1 MLMLLAMLENEEDR
15 RRFAQVYD
23 QCHAKMEETASRILQ
38 NQHDAE
44 DAVQNAFIQIIRHF
58 EKLSAI
64 PSEEWVYWC
73 ISIVK
78 NESRMILRKAQKTVP
93 LEEWDQ
99 VNSPENQ
106 AGSYDELVELIT
118 GLPETYRSVLELKFL
133 MGYSDKETARFLG
146 ISETAVSS
154 RASRAR
160 ALLREIIRREGTI
173 HE

>member
-1 MLMLLAMLENEEDR
+1 MLMLLAMLESDKDR
-15 RRFAQVYD
+15 TQFLQVYN
-23 QCHAKMEETASRILQ
+23 QCYAKMEEVALRILK

-44 DAVQNAFIQIIRHF
+44 DAVQNAFVQVIQHF
-58 EKLSAI
+58 EKISLI
-64 PSEEWVYWC
+64 PREEWVYWC

-106 AGSYDELVELIT
+106 AGTYDELVELIT

-160 ALLREIIRREGTI
+160 ALLREIIRREGYHT
-173 HE
+173 

>member
-1 MLMLLAMLENEEDR
+1 M
-15 RRFAQVYD
+15 
-23 QCHAKMEETASRILQ
+23 
-38 NQHDAE
+38 
-44 DAVQNAFIQIIRHF
+44 
-58 EKLSAI
+58 
-64 PSEEWVYWC
+64 
-73 ISIVK
+73 K

-99 VNSPENQ
+99 VNFSENQ

-133 MGYSDKETARFLG
+133 MGYSDKETARLLG

-160 ALLREIIRREGTI
+160 ALLREIIRREGYNT
-173 HE
+173 